1 MTIGRRTSTVSIQLR
16 LASVAALAALGGTA
30 GTLAIAL
37 SRSAPARAASIG
49 ELNSQL
55 DHEQGRQQSLSSS
68 IGRLSGLIGSLDSQI
83 TLVRSREADVRAA
96 LVKDRLALAKDQLM
110 LTRERQLVT
119 KLIAQL
125 ARART
130 ILARQLVSGY
140 EGDSPDI
147 VSVVLESRGFS
158 DLLDQLNYLNHAEQE
173 QKSTIIATKLATA
186 EADNAERRL
195 AKLEAAAVQVTE
207 AATTRERA
215 LVGMNTLLQAK
226 QAALGR
232 AREAQQSALAA
243 SRAKGAQL
251 QSAIARLQAQQAA
264 AERAAEAAATV
275 TPTAAPSAGGGSTT
289 PAGGGGSATPV
300 STGPALG
307 PSGGWAI
314 PYAIVLCE
322 SGGQNL
328 SPNSAGASGYYQIL
342 PSTWKLFG
350 GTGPAAYL
358 ASKAEQDAVASKIWN
373 GGAGASNW
381 VCAGIVGIH

>member
-1 MTIGRRTSTVSIQLR
+1 MTIDRRTNTVSIRLR
-16 LASVAALAALGGTA
+16 LASVAALATLGGTA

-37 SRSAPARAASIG
+37 SSSAPARAASIG
-49 ELNSQL
+49 ALNSQL
-55 DHEQGRQQSLSSS
+55 DQEQGRQQSLSAS

-83 TLVRSREADVRAA
+83 TLVQSREADVRAA

-110 LTRERQLVT
+110 LTRERRLVT

-130 ILARQLVSGY
+130 ILAQQLVSGY

-158 DLLDQLNYLNHAEQE
+158 ELLDQLNYLDHAEQE
-173 QKSTIIATKLATA
+173 QKSTIIATKLARV

-243 SRAKGAQL
+243 SRARGAQL

-275 TPTAAPSAGGGSTT
+275 TPTATDTAGR
-289 PAGGGGSATPV
+289 GSATPV

-358 ASKAEQDAVASKIWN
+358 ASKAEQDAVASRIWN

>member
-1 MTIGRRTSTVSIQLR
+1 MTIGRRTSTVSIRLR
-16 LASVAALAALGGTA
+16 LASVAALATVGGALGG
-30 GTLAIAL
+30 LAVAV
-37 SRSAPARAASIG
+37 SRTAPARAASIS
-49 ELNSQL
+49 ELSSKL
-55 DHEQGRQQSLSSS
+55 DNERGRQQSLSAS

-83 TLVRSREADVRAA
+83 TLVQSREAAVRAA
-96 LVKDRLALAKDQLM
+96 LVKDRAALAKDQLM
-110 LTRERQLVT
+110 LTRERQLLT

-130 ILARQLVSGY
+130 ILAHQLISSY
-140 EGDSPDI
+140 EGARPDI
-147 VSVVLESRGFS
+147 VSVVLESQGFS

-173 QKSTIIATKLATA
+173 QKSTIVATKLAKL
-186 EADNAERRL
+186 EADSAERRL
-195 AKLEAAAVQVTE
+195 AKLEAAAIQVTE

-226 QAALGR
+226 QTALGR

-243 SRAKGAQL
+243 SRARGAQL

-264 AERAAEAAATV
+264 AERAAEAAVAV
-275 TPTAAPSAGGGSTT
+275 TPTIVR
-289 PAGGGGSATPV
+289 GGSATPV
-300 STGPALG
+300 STGPTLG

-358 ASKAEQDAVASKIWN
+358 ASKAEQDAVASRIWN

>member
-1 MTIGRRTSTVSIQLR
+1 MTIGRRTNTVSIRLR
-16 LASVAALAALGGTA
+16 LASVAALATLGGTA

-37 SRSAPARAASIG
+37 SSSAPARAASIG
-49 ELNSQL
+49 ALNSQL
-55 DHEQGRQQSLSSS
+55 DQEQGRQQSLSAS

-83 TLVRSREADVRAA
+83 TLVQSREADVRAA

-110 LTRERQLVT
+110 LTRERRLVT

-130 ILARQLVSGY
+130 ILAQQLVSGY

-158 DLLDQLNYLNHAEQE
+158 ELLDQLNYLDHAEQE
-173 QKSTIIATKLATA
+173 QKSTIIATKLARV

-243 SRAKGAQL
+243 SRARGAQL

-275 TPTAAPSAGGGSTT
+275 TPTATDTAGR
-289 PAGGGGSATPV
+289 GSATPV

-350 GTGPAAYL
+350 GPGPAAYL
-358 ASKAEQDAVASKIWN
+358 ASKAEQDAVASRIWN

>member
-1 MTIGRRTSTVSIQLR
+1 MTIGRRTNTVSIRLR
-16 LASVAALAALGGTA
+16 LASVAALATLGGTA

-37 SRSAPARAASIG
+37 SSSAPARAASIG
-49 ELNSQL
+49 ALNSQL
-55 DHEQGRQQSLSSS
+55 DQEQGRQQSLSAS

-83 TLVRSREADVRAA
+83 TLVQSREADVRAA

-110 LTRERQLVT
+110 LTRERRLVT

-130 ILARQLVSGY
+130 ILAQQLVSGY

-158 DLLDQLNYLNHAEQE
+158 ELLDQLNYLDHAEQE
-173 QKSTIIATKLATA
+173 QKSTIIATKLARV

-243 SRAKGAQL
+243 SRARGAQL

-275 TPTAAPSAGGGSTT
+275 TPTATDTAGR
-289 PAGGGGSATPV
+289 GSATPV

-358 ASKAEQDAVASKIWN
+358 ASKAEQDAVASRIWN

>member
-1 MTIGRRTSTVSIQLR
+1 MTIGRRTNTVSIRLR
-16 LASVAALAALGGTA
+16 LASVAALATLGGTA

-49 ELNSQL
+49 ALNSQL
-55 DHEQGRQQSLSSS
+55 DQEQGRQQSLSAS

-83 TLVRSREADVRAA
+83 TLVQSREADVRAA

-110 LTRERQLVT
+110 LTRERRLVT

-130 ILARQLVSGY
+130 ILAQQLVSGY

-158 DLLDQLNYLNHAEQE
+158 ELLDQLNYLDHAEQE
-173 QKSTIIATKLATA
+173 QKSTIIATKLARV

-243 SRAKGAQL
+243 SRARGAQL

-275 TPTAAPSAGGGSTT
+275 TPTATDTAGR
-289 PAGGGGSATPV
+289 GSATPV

-358 ASKAEQDAVASKIWN
+358 ASKAEQDAVASRIWN

>member
-1 MTIGRRTSTVSIQLR
+1 MTIGRRTSTVSIRLR
-16 LASVAALAALGGTA
+16 LASVAALATLGGGA
-30 GTLAIAL
+30 GTLAVVL
-37 SRSAPARAASIG
+37 SRSAPARAASISD
-49 ELNSQL
+49 LSSQL
-55 DHEQGRQQSLSSS
+55 AHEQGRQHSLSAS

-83 TLVRSREADVRAA
+83 SLVQSREAAVRAE
-96 LVKDRLALAKDQLM
+96 LIKDRAALAKDRVM

-125 ARART
+125 ARARM
-130 ILARQLVSGY
+130 ILGQQLVSSY

-173 QKSTIIATKLATA
+173 QKSTIVATKLAKA
-186 EADNAERRL
+186 EADSAERRL
-195 AKLEAAAVQVTE
+195 AKLEAAAIQVTE
-207 AATTRERA
+207 EATTRERA
-215 LVGMNTLLQAK
+215 LIGMNTLLHAK

-275 TPTAAPSAGGGSTT
+275 TPTA
-289 PAGGGGSATPV
+289 GGGSATPV
-300 STGPALG
+300 ASGPALG

-328 SPNSAGASGYYQIL
+328 SPNSAAASGYYQIL

-358 ASKAEQDAVASKIWN
+358 ASKAEQDAVASRIWN